1 MKFKKKIN
9 LNYYLEEIVL
19 YNLVMKE
26 NSLKGKERA
35 KSSIFSKGKSI
46 IYLKTSKSED
56 SSFQLVKAYR
66 ALSFFHNK
74 EGGKVKLVS
83 SRRGLWRIEID
94 LVKDE
99 SENWIVYYLD
109 FFNGY
114 VKKKGL
120 KVRNFGVTDGWL
132 FLFREIGELRFSGL
146 PFDYY
151 SWNSTWSLL
160 LKKSR
165 FLGENVLLFS
175 SLKLKYKL
183 NALSS
188 RKRL

>member
-1 MKFKKKIN
+1 MKFKKKFN
-9 LNYYLEEIVL
+9 LNYYLEEIVQ

-26 NSLKGKERA
+26 GTNIEKN
-35 KSSIFSKGKSI
+35 IFSRGKSI
-46 IYLKTSKSED
+46 IYLKISKSED
-56 SSFQLVKAYR
+56 SSFQLIKGYR

-74 EGGKVKLVS
+74 NGGKVKLVS
-83 SRRGLWRIEID
+83 RRRGLWRIEID
-94 LVKDE
+94 LSKDE

-151 SWNSTWSLL
+151 NWSSTWSLL
-160 LKKSR
+160 LKKNSY
-165 FLGENVLLFS
+165 LGKNLVLFS
-175 SLKLKYKL
+175 SLKLKYKGD
-183 NALSS
+183 
-188 RKRL
+188 

>member
-1 MKFKKKIN
+1 MKFNKKVN
-9 LNYYLEEIVL
+9 LNYYLEEIVF

-26 NSLKGKERA
+26 SRLKGKERA
-35 KSSIFSKGKSI
+35 KSSIFSKGKST
-46 IYLKTSKSED
+46 IYLKVNKSED

-74 EGGKVKLVS
+74 NEGKVKLVS

-94 LVKDE
+94 LIKDE

-120 KVRNFGVTDGWL
+120 KVRNFGVKDGWL

-151 SWNSTWSLL
+151 NWNSTWSLL
-160 LKKSR
+160 LKKNR
-165 FLGENVLLFS
+165 VENVLLFS
-175 SLKLKYKL
+175 SLKLKYKE
-183 NALSS
+183 
-188 RKRL
+188 K